1 MGGEV
6 WDRMLYHL
14 TCSTPLSFVFWRDCL
29 YRSSPF
35 WFSWCLFRSCH
46 DDTKNTKMCKDNHEQ
61 PNRMCQH
68 EGNGFSTC
76 LEGFCALVHTK
87 PSKQVEKPFPSHW
100 RILLGCSW
108 LSLHI
113 FVFFVSYHVLAK
125 TSSSGGIRWL
135 IPP

>member
-6 WDRMLYHL
+6 SDRILYHL
-14 TCSTPLSFVFWRDCL
+14 TCSTPLSCVFWRDCL
-29 YRSSPF
+29 YRSSIF

-46 DDTKNTKMCKDNHEQ
+46 NTKNTKITTNNLTGCA
-61 PNRMCQH
+61 NRK
-68 EGNGFSTC
+68 GNGFSTC

-100 RILLGCSW
+100 HILLGCSW
-108 LSLHI
+108 LSLY
-113 FVFFVSYHVLAK
+113 FLYHGLAK
-125 TSSSGGIRWL
+125 TISCSWIGWL

>member
-14 TCSTPLSFVFWRDCL
+14 TCSTPLSFIFGRDCL
-29 YRSSPF
+29 YRSSAF

-46 DDTKNTKMCKDNHEQ
+46 DTKMCKDNHKQ
-61 PNRMCQH
+61 PNRTRQRD
-68 EGNGFSTC
+68 ENGFSTG
-76 LEGFCALVHTK
+76 LEGFCALVRTK
-87 PSKQVEKPFPSHW
+87 PSKLVEKPFPSHW
-100 RILLGCSW
+100 CILLGFSW

-125 TSSSGGIRWL
+125 TSSSGGIGWL
-135 IPP
+135 IPL